1 MGLELRV
8 GETSKLAQTGEGQ
21 RIAGEKVL
29 QGEGGV
35 NPATAERDMRLPQ
48 LLDEAF
54 GANLCGVYLDVIE
67 GGRIAP
73 GGDSGVAFTT
83 TGSAPVRLTVS

>member
-1 MGLELRV
+1 MAHALKEIVDLGLGMESWRFRGV
-8 GETSKLAQTGEGQ
+8 AKQIVRCAATN
-21 RIAGEKVL
+21 
-29 QGEGGV
+29 V

-73 GGDSGVAFTT
+73 GDT
-83 TGSAPVRLTVS
+83 LQLID